1 VRERNACT
9 LVVVRYFN
17 TSIAE
22 NGTEGAQK
30 IKNGATI

>member
-1 VRERNACT
+1 
-9 LVVVRYFN
+9 VVVRYFN

-30 IKNGATI
+30 IKNGATIW